1 MGDLDESVE
10 VPFYLA
16 ENPVIEAGKAIGI
29 LIQMNIE
36 VAAGTVMLYGA
47 HVLGMVCCVCERV
60 CVWVGGCEWV
70 CVSERERVCVCV

>member
-1 MGDLDESVE
+1 LGDLDESVE

-36 VAAGTVMLYGA
+36 VAAGMVMLYGA
-47 HVLGMVCCVCERV
+47 HVLGMVCV
-60 CVWVGGCEWV
+60 
-70 CVSERERVCVCV
+70 

>member
-1 MGDLDESVE
+1 ME

-36 VAAGTVMLYGA
+36 VAAGMVMLYGA
-47 HVLGMVCCVCERV
+47 HVLGMVCVRERKRES
-60 CVWVGGCEWV
+60 VWVGWCEWV
-70 CVSERERVCVCV
+70 C